1 MQGDLD
7 KQKELVKQ
15 ELFDKLSLEEVLELY
30 NETSSMIK
38 SLEDREKELVE
49 SENNDW
55 WIKENDSWW

>member
-30 NETSSMIK
+30 SETSSMIK
-38 SLEDREKELVE
+38 SLEDREKELAE
-49 SENNDW
+49 SENNG
-55 WIKENDSWW
+55 

>member
-30 NETSSMIK
+30 SETSSMIK
-38 SLEDREKELVE
+38 SLEDREKELAE
-49 SENNDW
+49 SENNGW
-55 WIKENDSWW
+55 WIKENDCWR

>member
-1 MQGDLD
+1 MQADLD

-38 SLEDREKELVE
+38 SLEDREKELAE
-49 SENNDW
+49 SENND
-55 WIKENDSWW
+55 

>member
-30 NETSSMIK
+30 SETSSMIK
-38 SLEDREKELVE
+38 SLEDREKELAE

>member
-38 SLEDREKELVE
+38 SLEDREKELAE

>member
-38 SLEDREKELVE
+38 SLEDREKELAE
-49 SENNDW
+49 SDNNDW

>member
-38 SLEDREKELVE
+38 SLEDREKELAE
-49 SENNDW
+49 SENNG
-55 WIKENDSWW
+55 

>member
-15 ELFDKLSLEEVLELY
+15 ELFDKISLEEVLELY

-38 SLEDREKELVE
+38 SLEDREKELAE
-49 SENNDW
+49 SENND
-55 WIKENDSWW
+55 

>member
-38 SLEDREKELVE
+38 SLEDREKELAE
-49 SENNDW
+49 SENND
-55 WIKENDSWW
+55 